1 MLEGPCTATSLPG
14 EHLFQASALPRNR
27 MRPAI
32 FHAFGKAKVGAQD
45 ALRDLERQ
53 GWETLPIAILGMPNL
68 PPPWALDTWKP
79 VGGCKLTG
87 YSSGTVGNSAL
98 RRAIL
103 LGDSDLFP
111 GQVQGDSL
119 SCCPVGEDNSDLKSV
134 STPSSNNSANRVN
147 QLTQAMERD
156 STKGSQTPHSSQAAL
171 SPLLLSPPLFVPWSQ
186 VANLRG
192 IVGVHKDY
200 EACPYDELKAA
211 IDHVPGEKDF
221 FLAANDDLLSQL
233 EDLVMPLEGIATQV
247 FQAIYQRQQAEISWI
262 ALLWTVAKIN
272 KHWIGYDAPPLPSV
286 FQINCGGLGG
296 GALEGD
302 IPPHFH
308 CTCPPVGDSQ
318 VCGPSLSPADVVK
331 DQRFAG
337 GLRLLLPPCSRSRKT
352 LVRNGNP

>member
-68 PPPWALDTWKP
+68 PPAWAVDTWKP
-79 VGGCKLTG
+79 VGGCKFTG

-98 RRAIL
+98 RFCLLLKWRAIL
-103 LGDSDLFP
+103 PRDSDLFP

-119 SCCPVGEDNSDLKSV
+119 SCCPVGEDTADLESV
-134 STPSSNNSANRVN
+134 STPSSNNSANRAN
-147 QLTQAMERD
+147 QLTQAMERG
-156 STKGSQTPHSSQAAL
+156 STKGSQTPHLSQAAL
-171 SPLLLSPPLFVPWSQ
+171 SPQLLSPPLFVPWSQ
-186 VANLRG
+186 AANLRG
-192 IVGVHKDY
+192 IVGVH

-211 IDHVPGEKDF
+211 IDHPTGLVPGEKNL

-233 EDLVMPLEGIATQV
+233 EDLVMPLESIATQV

-262 ALLWTVAKIN
+262 ALLRTVAKLN
-272 KHWIGYDAPPLPSV
+272 KYWIGYDAP
-286 FQINCGGLGG
+286 
-296 GALEGD
+296 
-302 IPPHFH
+302 
-308 CTCPPVGDSQ
+308 
-318 VCGPSLSPADVVK
+318 
-331 DQRFAG
+331 
-337 GLRLLLPPCSRSRKT
+337 LPPYSHSRKT

>member
-1 MLEGPCTATSLPG
+1 
-14 EHLFQASALPRNR
+14 

-32 FHAFGKAKVGAQD
+32 FHAFGNAKVGAQD

-68 PPPWALDTWKP
+68 PPAWAVDTWKP
-79 VGGCKLTG
+79 VGGCKFTG

-98 RRAIL
+98 RFCLLLKWRAIL
-103 LGDSDLFP
+103 PGDSDLFP

-119 SCCPVGEDNSDLKSV
+119 SCCPVGEDTADLESV
-134 STPSSNNSANRVN
+134 PTPSSNNSANRAN

-156 STKGSQTPHSSQAAL
+156 SMKGSQTPHLSQAAP
-171 SPLLLSPPLFVPWSQ
+171 SPQLLSPPLFVSWSQ

-211 IDHVPGEKDF
+211 IDHPTGLVPGEKDF

-233 EDLVMPLEGIATQV
+233 EDLVMPLESIATQV

-262 ALLWTVAKIN
+262 ALLWTVAKLN
-272 KHWIGYDAPPLPSV
+272 KYWIGYDAPPLPSV

-318 VCGPSLSPADVVK
+318 VYGPSKIRVLPWPQA
-331 DQRFAG
+331 A
-337 GLRLLLPPCSRSRKT
+337 LRACARLPPYSRSRKT